1 MQKSERDKAKWKIFM
16 HRIENK
22 RSLQKEYFA
31 IDANVNCRKKNLKQV
46 KQIGFI

>member
-1 MQKSERDKAKWKIFM
+1 MQKSERDKAKRKIFM
-16 HRIENK
+16 HRVENK

-31 IDANVNCRKKNLKQV
+31 IDAIVNCRKKNLKQV

>member
-16 HRIENK
+16 HRVENK

-31 IDANVNCRKKNLKQV
+31 IDAIVNCRKKK
-46 KQIGFI
+46 KPETGYTD